1 MALLSRNNNIILIS
15 IVTIITVIICI
26 FGLSLDALYDH
37 DSHLFEFGP
46 SSELIF
52 LGIVIDTW
60 LKYSFLV
67 LFMWLLEFMDILQEE
82 YLSPFVHMIHDAN
95 VKENQK
101 DLNAYTWHDMYIIN
115 HFSLASNGLRQ
126 ILRVVIVTIQIPLAI
141 VVWLL
146 KELSRIYFIID
157 VTNNYF
163 RQNNREGELVKG
175 GRKRRFFR

>member
-1 MALLSRNNNIILIS
+1 MALLTRNNNIILIS
-15 IVTIITVIICI
+15 IVTTITIIISI

-60 LKYSFLV
+60 LKYSLLV

-82 YLSPFVHMIHDAN
+82 YLSPFIHMIYDAN

-101 DLNAYTWHDMYIIN
+101 DLNSYSWYDMYIIN

-146 KELSRIYFIID
+146 KELSRIYFVID

-175 GRKRRFFR
+175 GRKRRFI